1 MDPQALLAEI
11 PMYPACKRMFLL
23 QKKIQKKEKENT
35 ILNFKKKACER
46 IWSIHNAGTL
56 YWYPEYPSSS
66 QPCLE
71 LPLKASLGKNNS
83 EHKGSQYRAHITTAC
98 I

>member
-35 ILNFKKKACER
+35 ILNFKKRLVNE
-46 IWSIHNAGTL
+46 SGPFTTQGL
-56 YWYPEYPSSS
+56 YTDIPNI
-66 QPCLE
+66 QVHLN
-71 LPLKASLGKNNS
+71 LA
-83 EHKGSQYRAHITTAC
+83 
-98 I
+98 

>member
-35 ILNFKKKACER
+35 ILKLQKKGLWTNLAHSQRRDSILISR
-46 IWSIHNAGTL
+46 ISKFISTL
-56 YWYPEYPSSS
+56 LRTPIEGESRKE
-66 QPCLE
+66 QL
-71 LPLKASLGKNNS
+71 
-83 EHKGSQYRAHITTAC
+83 RT
-98 I
+98 